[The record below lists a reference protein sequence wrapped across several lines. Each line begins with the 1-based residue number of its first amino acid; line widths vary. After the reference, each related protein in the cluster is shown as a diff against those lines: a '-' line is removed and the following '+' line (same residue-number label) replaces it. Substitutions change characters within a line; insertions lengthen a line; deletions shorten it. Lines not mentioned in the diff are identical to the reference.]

1 MKSVSSR
8 DAATLKSQVD
18 RVTPVAN
25 PRTRRD
31 EYSDATRLAL
41 VESATGL
48 FATKGFTSTSLD
60 EVAANARLTKG
71 AIYHHF
77 ASKVD
82 LFEAAC
88 EHLVADSVNQMS
100 EVASSAPDAWDGA
113 LAALDIF
120 LETELDPVMQRVCF
134 IEGPAALGFER
145 WWAFGERYYVEPI
158 RVILDRMTAEGE
170 LDAVDSDTLAQML
183 YGAVTAGVL
192 RLVRSDDP
200 RTELANVRD
209 VVIRIM
215 VGLTVA
221 TPGKPDHRSP

>member
-1 MKSVSSR
+1 MSNDPSFAVNP
-8 DAATLKSQVD
+8 QVD
-18 RVTPVAN
+18 SVAAVETV
-25 PRTRRD
+25 RTRRD

-48 FATKGFTSTSLD
+48 FAANGYTSTSLD

-77 ASKVD
+77 GSKAD
-82 LFEAAC
+82 LFEAVC
-88 EHLVADSVNQMS
+88 DHLAVDSVERMS
-100 EVASSAPDAWDGA
+100 QAAVSGPTTWDGA

-120 LETELDPVMQRVCF
+120 LEDELDPVMQRVCF

-158 RVILDRMTAEGE
+158 RLILDRMTEEGM
-170 LDAVDSDTLAQML
+170 LDFPDCDTLAQML

-192 RLVRSDDP
+192 RMVRTDDH
-200 RTELANVRD
+200 RAESARVRD
-209 VVIRIM
+209 VVVRIM
-215 VGLTVA
+215 LGLASGLTGR
-221 TPGKPDHRSP
+221 PPS